1 MIANESSHMLRQF
14 HLSKKAIAP
23 SLFRLAFPPER
34 RLLAFKL
41 SEALLSIDA
50 FASVQRS
57 NAAVNLGAKPC
68 ELGGAFFQQSQRLRC
83 RQCSHLT
90 AQYHRNQSLSRPS
103 THFLLKMFD
112 THGKYI

>member
-68 ELGGAFFQQSQRLRC
+68 ELGGAFFQQSQHLRC
-83 RQCSHLT
+83 R
-90 AQYHRNQSLSRPS
+90 QYHRNQSLLRPS

-112 THGKYI
+112 SHGKHI